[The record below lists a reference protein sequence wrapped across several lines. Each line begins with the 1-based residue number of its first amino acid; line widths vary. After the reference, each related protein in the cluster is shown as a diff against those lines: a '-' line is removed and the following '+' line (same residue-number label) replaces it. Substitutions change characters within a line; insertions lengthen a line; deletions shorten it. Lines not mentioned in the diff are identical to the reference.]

1 MSTPVISFC
10 WDQIHFLVDQASNNS
25 KFGFLDVQE
34 RSMIRSC
41 FRIKTIYL
49 KDFTWQWPQQW
60 LFSVQVWLWWDW
72 SAPRRWKVG
81 VEEEEMRW
89 KAMWWSTGSSWGK
102 DRHTWLWC
110 LLSLVNQW
118 WKLTVCGSTTFY
130 KVGSHFLS
138 VSSGL
143 LLSNGPYG
151 HLRHPASP
159 AEVVTFQLYKLS

>member
-102 DRHTWLWC
+102 DRHTWFGYNNIDMM
-110 LLSLVNQW
+110 SLVSPQPAMKSNW
-118 WKLTVCGSTTFY
+118 NISGSTQAY
-130 KVGSHFLS
+130 QQVL
-138 VSSGL
+138 
-143 LLSNGPYG
+143 
-151 HLRHPASP
+151 A
-159 AEVVTFQLYKLS
+159 VTQKYQNIVNQINCN